1 MHFLQKRRRHIKK
14 YASTCVPLTQCV
26 DLRVD
31 ASIRKTAIAAG
42 DGRNVG
48 LASRDLVA
56 AEAWYHGQ
64 CYILRLNPT
73 S

>member
-1 MHFLQKRRRHIKK
+1 MHFLPKDNDIKK
-14 YASTCVPLTQCV
+14 DPSTRDPLTQCV
-26 DLRVD
+26 DLCAD

-42 DGRNVG
+42 DGRLVG

-64 CYILRLNPT
+64 CYRD
-73 S
+73 